1 MNRKFGKQIHKQV
14 FIFTCL
20 MAACICLLT
29 ASQKAI
35 AATTLMSQM
44 DEVEVSPNVSRY
56 DSFKTTKTG
65 TLKITLTGSGS
76 CTAAL
81 YYAGSDWDSAVSGDG
96 DFIKEA
102 SFILSSAEQSFT
114 AAAPKK
120 GVYNLVL
127 STDGE
132 DSIICNTKAYLV
144 TGADAFKLDQKKLR
158 LKTGESAQLNVSG
171 SAGKVVWSTSNSKV
185 AKVSSSGRVTAVKEG
200 TATITVKC
208 GSKKASCK
216 VTVVGQKIKLN
227 IKKVT
232 ITEGEDI
239 QLIVTGGTGG
249 IEWESNNIYVAQ
261 VSSDGTVTGISRGT
275 ATVTAV
281 CSGTRLKCQITVE
294 E

>member
-1 MNRKFGKQIHKQV
+1 MNKECQKRKHALFLV
-14 FIFTCL
+14 CL
-20 MAACICLLT
+20 IAICMCFP
-29 ASQKAI
+29 SGNQKI
-35 AATTLMSQM
+35 MAATTLISQM
-44 DEVEVSPNVSRY
+44 DDVEVSPNVSRY

-65 TLKITLTGSGS
+65 SLKITLSGSGS

-81 YYAGSDWDSAVSGDG
+81 YYAGEDWDSSVSGDG

-102 SFILSSAEQSFT
+102 SFILQSTEQSFT

-144 TGADAFKLDQKKLR
+144 TGADAFTLDQKKLS
-158 LKTGESAQLNVSG
+158 LKAGQTAQLSVSG
-171 SAGKVVWSTSNSKV
+171 STGKVVWSSSNSKV
-185 AKVSSSGRVTAVKEG
+185 AKVNSSGKVTAVKEG
-200 TATITVKC
+200 TAAITAKC
-208 GSKKASCK
+208 GSKKATCK
-216 VTVVGQKIKLN
+216 VTVTGQTIKLN

-239 QLIVTGGTGG
+239 QLLVKGGTGKT
-249 IEWESNNIYVAQ
+249 EWKSNNIYVAQ
-261 VSSDGTVTGISRGT
+261 VSSDGTITGISRGT
-275 ATVTAV
+275 ATVTAIRNGV
-281 CSGTRLKCQITVE
+281 TLKCQVTVE

>member
-1 MNRKFGKQIHKQV
+1 MIRKCQKYLPAQFLV
-14 FIFTCL
+14 CF
-20 MAACICLLT
+20 AVICLCFL
-29 ASQKAI
+29 AGNQKAM

-44 DEVEVSPNVSRY
+44 DEAEVSPNVSRY

-65 TLKITLTGSGS
+65 SLKITLTGDGP

-81 YYAGSDWDSAVSGDG
+81 YYAGEDWDSSVSGDG

-102 SFILSSAEQSFT
+102 SFTLSSLEQSFT
-114 AAAPKK
+114 APASKK

-127 STDGE
+127 STDGG
-132 DSIICNTKAYLV
+132 DSIICSTKAYLV
-144 TGADAFKLDQKKLR
+144 TGTDSFALDKKKVS
-158 LKTGESAQLNVSG
+158 LKSGQTVQLNVTGSSG
-171 SAGKVVWSTSNSKV
+171 KIVWTTSNNKV
-185 AKVSSSGRVTAVKEG
+185 AKVSSTGRVTALKAG
-200 TATITVKC
+200 TATITAKN
-208 GSKKASCK
+208 GSKKAVCK
-216 VTVVGQKIKLN
+216 VTVTGQTIRLN

-239 QLIVTGGTGG
+239 QLLVKGGTGKT
-249 IEWESNNIYVAQ
+249 EWESDNIYVAQ

-281 CSGTRLKCQITVE
+281 RDGVTLKCQITVE